1 MVELNNEK
9 AKGLVIWWVKFR
21 DDELRSSN
29 LVHTTKYED
38 GLKFDNNQTVFEI
51 DDVTKILFQ
60 TDSKLLPLNK
70 QGDFHGN

>member
-1 MVELNNEK
+1 MS
-9 AKGLVIWWVKFR
+9 
-21 DDELRSSN
+21 SSN

-51 DDVTKILFQ
+51 DDITKILFQ
-60 TDSKLLPLNK
+60 TDSKLLLLNK

>member
-21 DDELRSSN
+21 DDELSSSN

-60 TDSKLLPLNK
+60 TDSKLLLLNK

>member
-51 DDVTKILFQ
+51 DDVTPKFYFIQ
-60 TDSKLLPLNK
+60 MK
-70 QGDFHGN
+70 QEISVNAEF